1 MPYGQVQIFVEF
13 TEHIASIIIVEMV
26 S

>member
-1 MPYGQVQIFVEF
+1 MPYGEVQIFVGF